1 MTYLLD
7 TDTFSNLARNHARVE
22 LRYML
27 VGKAATCIST
37 VTVNEIEYGRSLHPD
52 KVKRHNARINALL
65 GEIPAL
71 PFDFDDACTTGRI
84 RAALTPCRASLQS
97 GSEKRHQP
105 PHDGLTVL

>member
-37 VTVNEIEYGRSLHPD
+37 VTVNEIEFGRCLHPER
-52 KVKRHNARINALL
+52 VVRHNFRIDELL
-65 GEIPAL
+65 NEIPAL
-71 PFDFDDACTTGRI
+71 RLRKD
-84 RAALTPCRASLQS
+84 
-97 GSEKRHQP
+97 
-105 PHDGLTVL
+105 